1 MQHTL
6 FISQTEKSL
15 MLLESTFAEEKKAY
29 SIIGLHSSGS
39 LPFVG
44 DVPFGQYFVYQVRHD
59 CDHEHNNY

>member
-1 MQHTL
+1 
-6 FISQTEKSL
+6 